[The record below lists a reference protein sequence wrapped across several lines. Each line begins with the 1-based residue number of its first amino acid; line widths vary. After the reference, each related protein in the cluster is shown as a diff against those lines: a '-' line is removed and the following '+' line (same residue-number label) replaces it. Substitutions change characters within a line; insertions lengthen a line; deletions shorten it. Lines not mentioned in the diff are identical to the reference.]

1 MPESNKYSFF
11 RILDPNMKSKILL
24 ECPVFTVEAA
34 LLAAEY
40 GADRLE
46 LCSSVA
52 EGGETPGPGLFK
64 YLKRRLSIPIFVM
77 IRPKGGD
84 FVYSDVEI
92 EVMQEEIRI
101 FTSLGA
107 DGFVFGAL
115 KPDGSVNSRA
125 CKLLVKSAGPIPCT
139 FHRAVDASNDIYLA
153 LEEIIDCGFKRVL
166 TSGGKN
172 SVGEGVE
179 VINELLNQAKDR
191 IIVIP
196 GGGMKPELVEPLR
209 KTGFLK
215 EIHAGCKMI
224 RRSENRYHDQGVQFN
239 SSPLDP
245 NSLLT
250 VDKDL
255 MVAFRKEIG

>member
-1 MPESNKYSFF
+1 
-11 RILDPNMKSKILL
+11 MKSKILL
-24 ECPVFTVEAA
+24 ECPVFSVEAA

-46 LCSSVA
+46 LCSSIS
-52 EGGETPGPGLFK
+52 EGGETPGPGLFS
-64 YLKRRLSIPIFVM
+64 YLKKVLSIPIFVM
-77 IRPKGGD
+77 IRPRGGD
-84 FVYSDVEI
+84 FIYSMTEI
-92 EVMQEEIRI
+92 EVMQGEIRI
-101 FTSLGA
+101 FSSLGA

-196 GGGMKPELVEPLR
+196 GGGMKPEFIEPLR

-215 EIHAGCKMI
+215 EIHAGCKKVKQ
-224 RRSENRYHDQGVQFN
+224 SENQYYKDGVQFT
-239 SSPLDP
+239 STPLESG
-245 NSLLT
+245 SLLT
-250 VDKDL
+250 VDRDL
-255 MVAFRKEIG
+255 MSEFRKQIE